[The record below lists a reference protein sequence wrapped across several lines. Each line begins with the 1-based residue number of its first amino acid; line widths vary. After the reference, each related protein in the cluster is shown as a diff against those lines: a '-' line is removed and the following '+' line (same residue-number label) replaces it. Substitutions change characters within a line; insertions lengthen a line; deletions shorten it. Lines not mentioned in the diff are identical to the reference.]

1 MPTVTRW
8 RWDATIAE
16 ICDDFGLRPQ
26 DVRARCRT
34 STVNFDALF
43 QCKKCRNVWSTHR
56 AWIRIDFKLR
66 KVVLVWKQRC
76 LRCEVDCH
84 PFAAMEKSLRIKIG
98 HAVLRCLEK
107 SDGIFA
113 YVGHASSDLEDLQH
127 KRLLCEKCLYG
138 CVDCLTGD
146 RIGDMQGAPLEGPER
161 RTQSA
166 LDTAEIPHLFLNDG
180 WRSWQDVRRLYAT
193 RSQREV
199 RARVFHRLKI
209 ALRRHPHM
217 HIDVSYLEGVYE
229 AGSIKKATQLPW
241 SDLDIVLFVTD
252 FEPDLDFFRRRFD
265 IVTLCLE
272 AEFGAQFQNTA
283 THRFS
288 RRVLIE
294 GQDGSS
300 IKIDILLGSRV
311 ATPKSFIHWRRDQ
324 RQARSASSA
333 PFQIDFVRA
342 KLQPSPVTPD
352 ADTLRDAILSVKRW
366 KMLVCR
372 HSGRERYLPSYLIE
386 LIGIDC
392 QIASA
397 EASVRQLFW
406 LMLDRLAKPEE
417 IMIDFVMDPTCKY
430 TARDL
435 QRGLGRR
442 REPSV
447 ADPGNPTND
456 VAKRVRASSGL
467 ASSRIDWQF
476 WKLQAAEARAT
487 ARTSTLESDQ
497 RARPI

>member
-1 MPTVTRW
+1 MPTVARR
-8 RWDATIAE
+8 RWDATVAE

-26 DVRARCRT
+26 DVRARCRK

-56 AWIRIDFKLR
+56 AWITIDFKLR
-66 KVVLVWKQRC
+66 KVVRVWKQRC
-76 LRCEVDCH
+76 LSCELDCG
-84 PFAAMEKSLRIKIG
+84 PFAAMEKNLRITIRR
-98 HAVLRCLEK
+98 AVLRCLEK

-113 YVGHASSDLEDLQH
+113 YVGHASSDVEDLQH

-146 RIGDMQGAPLEGPER
+146 RIGDAGDMQGAPQDPAR
-161 RTQSA
+161 RT
-166 LDTAEIPHLFLNDG
+166 DTAEIPRLFLNDG
-180 WRSWQDVRRLYAT
+180 WRSWQSVRRLYPT
-193 RSQREV
+193 WSQREV
-199 RARVFHRLKI
+199 RAEVFHRLKI
-209 ALRRHPHM
+209 ALCGHPHM
-217 HIDVSYLEGVYE
+217 HIDVNYLEGVYE
-229 AGSIKKATQLPW
+229 AGSMKKGTQLPW
-241 SDLDIVLFVTD
+241 SDFDVVLFVTD
-252 FEPDLDFFRRRFD
+252 FRPCVDFFRQRFN
-265 IVTLCLE
+265 IVTLCLQ

-288 RRVLIE
+288 RGVQIE
-294 GQDGSS
+294 GRDGSS
-300 IKIDILLGSRV
+300 IKFDILLGSRI
-311 ATPKSFIHWRRDQ
+311 ATPNIFIRWGPRQ

-342 KLQPSPVTPD
+342 KLQPSPDTPD
-352 ADTLRDAILSVKRW
+352 ANTLRDAILSVKCW
-366 KMLVCR
+366 KSLVCR
-372 HSGRERYLPSYLIE
+372 HSGQEHYLPSYLIE
-386 LIGIDC
+386 LIGIEC
-392 QIASA
+392 QIAGA
-397 EASVRQLFW
+397 EASIRQLFW

-417 IMIDFVMDPTCKY
+417 IMIDFVMDPKCKY

-435 QRGLGRR
+435 ERGLVPR

-476 WKLQAAEARAT
+476 WKLQVAEARAT
-487 ARTSTLESDQ
+487 ARTGTLESDQ
-497 RARPI
+497 RARQS